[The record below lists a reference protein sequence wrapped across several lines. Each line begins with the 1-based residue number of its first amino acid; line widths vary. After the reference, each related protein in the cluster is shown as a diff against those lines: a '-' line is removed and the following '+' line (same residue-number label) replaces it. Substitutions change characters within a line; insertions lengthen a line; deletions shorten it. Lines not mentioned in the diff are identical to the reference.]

1 MLRGRAS
8 AKIDD
13 KGRLKVPSA
22 YRTAIEAEWGTELY
36 LTSLSPTGDY
46 VRLYPMKV
54 WEDIEARLRSLP
66 SLHPAR
72 KAFEMTTSY
81 WGQAVGL
88 DSQGR
93 VVIPPQLREAAEAS
107 ADVEVLGFQSYL
119 EVWNS
124 ERLKQKLSSDGLNP
138 EHLVDLSTLGI

>member
-1 MLRGRAS
+1 VLRGRAS
-8 AKIDD
+8 ARIDD
-13 KGRLKVPSA
+13 KGRLKVPSG
-22 YRTAIEAEWGTELY
+22 YRAVIEAEWGTGLY

-46 VRLYPMKV
+46 VRLYPMRV

-81 WGQAVGL
+81 WGQQAEL
-88 DSQGR
+88 DAQGR

-107 ADVEVLGFQSYL
+107 ADVEVLGFQTYL

-124 ERLKQKLSSDGLNP
+124 DRLRQKLSSDGLSSD
-138 EHLVDLSTLGI
+138 HLADLSALGI

>member
-1 MLRGRAS
+1 MR
-8 AKIDD
+8 
-13 KGRLKVPSA
+13 
-22 YRTAIEAEWGTELY
+22 
-36 LTSLSPTGDY
+36 
-46 VRLYPMKV
+46 V

-81 WGQAVGL
+81 WGQQAEL
-88 DSQGR
+88 DAQGR

-107 ADVEVLGFQSYL
+107 ADVEVLGFQTYL

-124 ERLKQKLSSDGLNP
+124 DRLRQKLSSDGLSSD
-138 EHLVDLSTLGI
+138 HLADLSALGI